1 MSGLGVSK
9 GELDARSNQLARK
22 GETWRQN
29 GRSTSENGRFSEAA
43 VTVLRH
49 NSAGEKLAERLTKMY
64 GKGEGLAITAHKL
77 TRAIYC
83 MVDLLDA

>member
-29 GRSTSENGRFSEAA
+29 GRSTPENGRFWEAA
-43 VTVLRH
+43 VTFLRQ
-49 NSAGEKLAERLTKMY
+49 NGAGEKLAEHLTKMY
-64 GKGEGLAITAHKL
+64 GKGEGLAITAHNL
-77 TRAIYC
+77 ARAI
-83 MVDLLDA
+83 